1 MSWEQLRSIVL
12 ADRAEQEY
20 WRQQPPRA
28 CPNDGTPLV
37 QAADGGDVELRCPHD
52 GWSYPR
58 DWDVTTMAGM

>member
-1 MSWEQLRSIVL
+1 MSWEQLRSIAL
-12 ADRAEQEY
+12 QGRQEREF
-20 WRQQPPRA
+20 WASQPPRA

-37 QAADGGDVELRCPHD
+37 TGADGTLTCTFD